1 MGYKPGTGTVE
12 GTDVLSTGE
21 GGGSKFLRED
31 GDGTCSWQT
40 VSGGSSRSVAGDTDN
55 AVITWVTSDNTF
67 AAEANATFNAVT
79 NVLAVAGQVS
89 ASHAMSSSA
98 WHGSTLRSPD
108 GTLCMTLNNSSGQV
122 HFANSIR
129 IAEDQ
134 FIGTPHDSVLIKLD
148 GSSNGGTAI
157 VQGQLSASIG
167 ITGSAIFAQQVSG
180 AYLEAGY
187 LNINNKTLIP
197 VDAGNQNTVFGRS
210 GSLGAGNSLNVVV
223 GEHAGNALSSGDNNV
238 IVGIKAG
245 ETTTD
250 VDGTVIIG
258 YNTGR
263 GTMTSAAD
271 GTVLIGANAGT
282 SITSG
287 QGNVAM
293 GAYALDAEI
302 TGDFN
307 TAIGHLALTS
317 QTGVDGTV
325 GNTAVG
331 SYSGKDVTDGIK
343 NTFIGYR
350 AGFATEE
357 GGSLTIIGADAGVA
371 LMTDAADGTTLVGKS
386 AGAAITSGAGNTAVG
401 YEALKTNIDGDFN
414 TAIGYQAL
422 ETFEANSDGD
432 GSNTAVGYDAGQAV
446 STGTGNTI
454 VGASTMEK
462 ASTVAETTAV
472 GYKALQWNNGTAGVN
487 ANVAVGS
494 GAGQFVSTAC
504 SGTFIGYEAG
514 GGSFSAKTT
523 GVNNTCVGASAGN
536 SVQGAGHSNTFVGS
550 AAGDSITTGNTNTFV
565 GFNVDSNSATRVGT
579 VIIGHGITQTVDSDN
594 VVEIGNGTN
603 SMTYDLDG
611 GDITVTSDE
620 RTKKN
625 IQDTQLGLEFINRL
639 RPVTY
644 ETKPSAEYPEAFEVP
659 ADQRSNISSG
669 KVWDGLIAQE
679 VKQTMDDLGVN
690 FSGWS
695 ENRLTKQQLQ
705 YGKFVGPLIKAIQEL
720 TERVKELE
728 EK

>member
-40 VSGGSSRSVAGDTDN
+40 VSAGSSRSVAGDTDN

-129 IAEDQ
+129 LAEDQ

-167 ITGSAIFAQQVSG
+167 ITGSAIYAQQVSG

-197 VDAGNQNTVFGRS
+197 IDAGTENTVFGRS
-210 GSLGAGNSLNVVV
+210 GSLGSGNEYNVVV
-223 GEHAGNALSSGDNNV
+223 GEHAGNALSTGDSNV
-238 IVGIKAG
+238 VIGNKAG
-245 ETTTD
+245 QTTTD
-250 VDGTVIIG
+250 VDKSVLIG
-258 YNTGR
+258 AAAAGSV
-263 GTMTSAAD
+263 MTADAD
-271 GTVLIGANAGT
+271 GTVAIGFEALAANTTGA
-282 SITSG
+282 
-287 QGNVAM
+287 GNVAV
-293 GAYALDAEI
+293 GYQ
-302 TGDFN
+302 
-307 TAIGHLALTS
+307 ALT
-317 QTGVDGTV
+317 
-325 GNTAVG
+325 
-331 SYSGKDVTDGIK
+331 
-343 NTFIGYR
+343 
-350 AGFATEE
+350 
-357 GGSLTIIGADAGVA
+357 
-371 LMTDAADGTTLVGKS
+371 
-386 AGAAITSGAGNTAVG
+386 
-401 YEALKTNIDGDFN
+401 TNIDGDKN
-414 TAIGYQAL
+414 TAVGWQAL

-472 GYKALQWNNGTAGVN
+472 GYKALQWNNGTDGVN

-523 GVNNTCVGASAGN
+523 GANNTCVGSSAGN
-536 SVQGAGHSNTFVGS
+536 QIQGAANANVCIGATAGDAITTGVGNVIIGNAADPS
-550 AAGDSITTGNTNTFV
+550 AAGATNQIV
-565 GFNVDSNSATRVGT
+565 
-579 VIIGHGITQTVDSDN
+579 
-594 VVEIGNGTN
+594 IGNGATGIGDHYAVVGN
-603 SMTYDLDG
+603 SSTTRLYAADDVGATLYAG
-611 GDITVTSDE
+611 SATVQTSDE
-620 RTKKN
+620 RIKEN
-625 IQDTQLGLEFINRL
+625 IEDISLGLEFVNKL
-639 RPVTY
+639 KPVQY
-644 ETKPSAEYPEAFEVP
+644 EHRQP
-659 ADQRSNISSG
+659 ADYDGSLKENLNWHKLG
-669 KVWDGLIAQE
+669 KGPRVLEDNEKNKLRVGFIAQDVGVALQE
-679 VKQTMDDLGVN
+679 LGFDSNNNIVDVDEDTTQQAIAYAHIIAPLVKAV
-690 FSGWS
+690 
-695 ENRLTKQQLQ
+695 
-705 YGKFVGPLIKAIQEL
+705 QEL

-728 EK
+728 NK